1 MGTLAAAI
9 WQNRLLAGVVAG
21 IILVVVIWT
30 DGYSRGTE
38 AERAVWQARTAA
50 IRVQRAGAVAVAAA
64 QADIIAQA
72 ARDMADLR
80 AELEDAAH
88 ADPDADRPALGSDA
102 VRRLQRYR

>member
-1 MGTLAAAI
+1 MFRLVAWQNYALAGAAILAAG
-9 WQNRLLAGVVAG
+9 LAWGEYRHMAG
-21 IILVVVIWT
+21 K
-30 DGYSRGTE
+30 
-38 AERAVWQARTAA
+38 AQERAVWQARTAA